1 MRPNYGRFKLF
12 VLRIALLACASI
24 AVLLQGATSLSAQ
37 EGEITPPP
45 ASVGAVVPNTY
56 FGPAPSLVQRE
67 LTGPYQLLKSGEVNL
82 KDETITLPLYQ
93 GQLRDGR
100 KVWYVLTDVTDPGT
114 AEGLGLN
121 YSAKLNNVVG
131 RAVRLAT
138 LEKNTTVTFES
149 GSVDFRP
156 NRRVVPGDAPNYFPP
171 KAAEPGSI
179 GDQNYSPL
187 VRIQNAGNFIW
198 NAPIVAFNVEANQ
211 ISFCNGRPD
220 YSLVH
225 DKVAKICPEM
235 QTVTLKLTEGFSF
248 ARPVLYIS
256 LDTNDPLA
264 ATLEGATYA
273 PGLRDVTV
281 GHDDSAFSATERLF
295 IFANGP
301 TGRGNPQRQGLNS
314 AISDGLSPLNVL
326 GGIPTVATDYSPLW
340 DLNLGVW
347 TEEAINKGYR
357 SRLTEEFQ
365 ILKFAQDGWIT
376 GPNGGKYGSTG
387 LIVNCPIVWRFR

>member
-1 MRPNYGRFKLF
+1 MSSKYLKFSTC
-12 VLRIALLACASI
+12 LRIAFLTCTSL

-37 EGEITPPP
+37 EGEITPPQ

-56 FGPAPSLVQRE
+56 FGPAPSLIQKE

-100 KVWYVLTDVTDPGT
+100 KVWYILTDVTDPGT
-114 AEGLGLN
+114 ADALGLN
-121 YSAKLNNVVG
+121 YSAKLNSVVG
-131 RAVRLAT
+131 RAVRLGT

-149 GSVDFRP
+149 GAVDFRP
-156 NRRVVPGDAPNYFPP
+156 NRRVVPGEAPNFFPP
-171 KAAEPGSI
+171 KTAEPGSV

-198 NAPIVAFNVEANQ
+198 NAPIVAFNVEASQ
-211 ISFCNGRPD
+211 ISFCDGNPD

-225 DKVAKICPEM
+225 DKVVKICPQD
-235 QTVTLKLTEGFSF
+235 QTVTLKLTQGFSF
-248 ARPVLYIS
+248 ARPVLYVS
-256 LDTNDPLA
+256 MDTNDPLA

-281 GHDDSAFSATERLF
+281 GHDDSAFSAVERLF

-301 TGRGNPQRQGLNS
+301 TGKGNPQRQGLNS
-314 AISDGLSPLNVL
+314 AIADGLSPLNVF

-347 TEEAINKGYR
+347 TKEAIDKAYR
-357 SRLTEEFQ
+357 SRLTEEFE

-376 GPNGGKYGSTG
+376 GPNGGKWGSTG

>member
-1 MRPNYGRFKLF
+1 MSVEYGRFKTFPQIAFLTC
-12 VLRIALLACASI
+12 VSIALL
-24 AVLLQGATSLSAQ
+24 LLGATCLFAQ

-56 FGPAPSLVQRE
+56 FGPAPSLIQKE
-67 LTGPYQLLKSGEVNL
+67 LTGPFQLLKSGEVNL

-93 GQLRDGR
+93 GQMRDGR
-100 KVWYVLTDVTDPGT
+100 KVWYILTDVTDPGT
-114 AEGLGLN
+114 ADALGLN

-131 RAVRLAT
+131 RAVRLGT

-149 GSVDFRP
+149 GTVDFRP
-156 NRRVVPGDAPNYFPP
+156 KRRVVPGDAPNFFPP
-171 KAAEPGSI
+171 KTAEPGSV

-198 NAPIVAFNVEANQ
+198 NAPIVAFNVEASQ
-211 ISFCNGRPD
+211 ISFCDGNPD

-225 DKVAKICPEM
+225 DKVVKICPQD
-235 QTVTLKLTEGFSF
+235 QTVTLKLTQGLSF
-248 ARPVLYIS
+248 ARPVLYLS
-256 LDTNDPLA
+256 TDTNDPLA
-264 ATLEGATYA
+264 GTLEGATYA

-301 TGRGNPQRQGLNS
+301 TGKGNPQRQGLNS
-314 AISDGLSPLNVL
+314 AIADGLSPLNVL

-340 DLNLGVW
+340 DRNLGVW
-347 TEEAINKGYR
+347 TEEAINKAYR
-357 SRLTEEFQ
+357 SRLTEEFE
-365 ILKFAQDGWIT
+365 ILKFAQEGWIT
-376 GPNGGKYGSTG
+376 GPNGGKWGSTG